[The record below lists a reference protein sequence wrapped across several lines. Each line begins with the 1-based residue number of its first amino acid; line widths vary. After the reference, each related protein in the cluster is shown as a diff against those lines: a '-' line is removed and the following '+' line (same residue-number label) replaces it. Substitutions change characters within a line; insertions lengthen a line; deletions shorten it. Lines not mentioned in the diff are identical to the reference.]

1 MLRKMIKGGYRRK
14 PGTEWSFVL
23 SNKDIHDLCGTEEIS
38 DFTARQQRKYLAHLV
53 RQPNAMITKILL
65 FNNDHAHKPGR
76 QSTLENRVLQNEKCT
91 ADDFYRKARN
101 RLF

>member
-14 PGTEWSFVL
+14 PGTDWSFVL
-23 SNKDIHDLCGTEEIS
+23 SNKDLHEICGTEEIS
-38 DFTARQQRKYLAHLV
+38 DFTARQQRKYLA
-53 RQPNAMITKILL
+53 QPNAMLTKKLL
-65 FNNDHAHKPGR
+65 FNNDHAQKPGR

-91 ADDFYRKARN
+91 ADECYRKALN